1 MPPTTDILFFY
12 LQLIIS
18 VIYTIFI
25 RSAKIQFENINYDII
40 IVNQYRFIKI
50 IFLIINIIIINDNI
64 KDQIYNYLFNISTDF
79 LIR

>member
-1 MPPTTDILFFY
+1 MPPTTDILCFD

-50 IFLIINIIIINDNI
+50 NFLIINIIIINDNI